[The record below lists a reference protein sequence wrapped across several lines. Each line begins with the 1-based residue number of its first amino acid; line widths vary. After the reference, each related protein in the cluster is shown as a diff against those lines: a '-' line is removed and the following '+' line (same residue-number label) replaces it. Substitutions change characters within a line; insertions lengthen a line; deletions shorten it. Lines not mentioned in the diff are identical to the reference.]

1 MPSLLLETLQ
11 QEKIS
16 SLFNKQ
22 EYSDLVIQT
31 LDGKSYNVLK
41 ALLIPYSEEFEEMF
55 SKKDDTS
62 TTLNELTLDKI
73 VTNIALEMFLKVVYF
88 GKITNYTLD
97 NYIDL
102 LLFAHQYKMK
112 EMEEKCASVF
122 KEMEE
127 ERYSEENYSQLL
139 EKIEKYNDESHWFIE
154 VKKSLMVMITS
165 NFDEKKLN
173 FKFWWFMLNS
183 SQWNSVL
190 GLDLTLTTIFE
201 FLPNGLDFM
210 NFVVA
215 IKDKEIYKQ
224 LISEIARYGIWNQR
238 TVFIDDLS
246 KEESKKLLKFLIEEI
261 ISQKKHCDIPHV
273 KLCVKSSVG
282 DCNHLIKG
290 MSRMKE
296 LEFEN
301 VKFKHS
307 QLRLLIENPYCKV
320 EQLFLNNSHLE
331 PNFISNSTK
340 MVNTTLKHLKI
351 VNDKEVTY
359 TNGDKTEIKKVPFCY
374 DLNASFPSLT
384 KLSVDQK
391 NYISL
396 DNSLIRTHYKQFEK
410 LNLKKYELKYHNYT
424 FDNVKEITFN
434 VCSTREIYGAFP
446 HIEKL
451 NVSHL
456 LLQVNDVKLET
467 VKELTV
473 KSAIEVKSFR
483 GVLAS
488 LIEKVAALFPN
499 LTKFTISDEIVKYM
513 YSYNIV
519 DTKKDPVAVSKR
531 EIDILEFQYPEI
543 TLAENKLKNITIIHS
558 KEANKVVLHGLKRE
572 LQMLCPSTLIDLKAG
587 NGKSYS
593 FYDWNS
599 IKEIVPVELYKLYEE
614 ICKLEMSDTTNVL
627 QNEFIGKFI
636 ACAYPID
643 SKAYVPRLMVLLNQ
657 LTNLFSYITHYTE
670 DVVNKQR
677 ETLEIYLSL
686 IGKHD
691 DFSQELER
699 NINNLEL
706 ITKKYGKGLFKDL
719 KLTSQDKEAIVEII
733 NNIKVVTNQIYD
745 KGHSL
750 YPNEKL
756 FIKEEWHSDNFIECF
771 DGLDDEGIEI
781 EVEDNVTFDELEDN
795 FEEESEEEECDEEI
809 DGVNSTLSK
818 RSFES
823 MEPFESNKKIK
834 I

>member
-1 MPSLLLETLQ
+1 
-11 QEKIS
+11 
-16 SLFNKQ
+16 
-22 EYSDLVIQT
+22 
-31 LDGKSYNVLK
+31 
-41 ALLIPYSEEFEEMF
+41 
-55 SKKDDTS
+55 
-62 TTLNELTLDKI
+62 
-73 VTNIALEMFLKVVYF
+73 
-88 GKITNYTLD
+88 
-97 NYIDL
+97 
-102 LLFAHQYKMK
+102 
-112 EMEEKCASVF
+112 
-122 KEMEE
+122 
-127 ERYSEENYSQLL
+127 
-139 EKIEKYNDESHWFIE
+139 
-154 VKKSLMVMITS
+154 
-165 NFDEKKLN
+165 
-173 FKFWWFMLNS
+173 MLNN

-190 GLDLTLTTIFE
+190 GLDLTLTAIFE
-201 FLPNGLDFM
+201 FLPNGPDFM
-210 NFVVA
+210 NLVNA

-224 LISEIARYGIWNQR
+224 LINETARYGIWNKR

-261 ISQKKHCDIPHV
+261 ISQKKHFEIPQI

-282 DCNHLIKG
+282 DSDSLIKD
-290 MSRMKE
+290 E
-296 LEFEN
+296 NNYLTLENTLIET
-301 VKFKHS
+301 HCS
-307 QLRLLIENPYCKV
+307 QL
-320 EQLFLNNSHLE
+320 Q
-331 PNFISNSTK
+331 
-340 MVNTTLKHLKI
+340 
-351 VNDKEVTY
+351 
-359 TNGDKTEIKKVPFCY
+359 
-374 DLNASFPSLT
+374 
-384 KLSVDQK
+384 
-391 NYISL
+391 
-396 DNSLIRTHYKQFEK
+396 K
-410 LNLKKYELKYHNYT
+410 LNLKDECCAYKNRT
-424 FDNVKEITFN
+424 FDNVIELTLNTGSAKEIQG
-434 VCSTREIYGAFP
+434 RFP
-446 HIEKL
+446 HVEKL
-451 NVSHL
+451 VVSYFSFGSDNL
-456 LLQVNDVKLET
+456 KLET

-473 KSAIEVKSFR
+473 KSSGFFSFEEVP
-483 GVLAS
+483 LAE
-488 LIEKVAALFPN
+488 LVKKVIAVFPN
-499 LTKFTISDEIVKYM
+499 LTKFTISDGIVKYM

-543 TLAENKLKNITIIHS
+543 KIAENKLKNITIIHS

-593 FYDWNS
+593 FYDWNL
-599 IKEIVPVELYKLYEE
+599 IKDTAPVELYKLHEE

-657 LTNLFSYITHYTE
+657 LTNLFSTLTHYTE

-781 EVEDNVTFDELEDN
+781 EVEENVTFDELEDS
-795 FEEESEEEECDEEI
+795 FDEESEEEECDEEI
-809 DGVNSTLSK
+809 DSLNSTLSK

-823 MEPFESNKKIK
+823 MEQFEANKKIK